1 MPLTSKGDK
10 ILSKMRSE
18 YGDEKGTSVFYAARN
33 KGTISGVESRSLA
46 GKRNTREQCMKRFAD
61 SLKKRA
67 GRR

>member
-10 ILSKMRSE
+10 IMAAMKSK
-18 YGDEKGTSVFYAARN
+18 YGDKRGESVFYASKNA
-33 KGTISGVESRSLA
+33 GTISGVESLA
-46 GKRNTREQCMKRFAD
+46 GKRNTREQCMKRFAE